1 MGCHMMKITYRLL
14 SLLFAL
20 VLILGVSAQA
30 AGTTPDPNPTRE
42 DLTLDEIQIRY
53 DDHTHVAY
61 ADTHQWPAS
70 GTAYVEIA
78 GVFTLSDLNGVTL
91 PANLIID
98 VYQRY
103 GGNNF
108 RFVVRYDT
116 TGGKPITVTDAK
128 ADAEAGD
135 RVSGFDDVSHSDYF
149 AQAVEWAA
157 GEGVT
162 QGTGN
167 GAFSPK
173 STVTRAEA
181 VTFLW
186 RAAGSPAPTTSA
198 SSFTDVTDQNAYY
211 YKAVLWAV
219 EQDITQGVGGGRF
232 NLTGTLAYDQIFTF
246 LCRFAGEEASG
257 DDWSAAAVTWAR
269 TSGLTDGLRFT
280 AKGACP
286 RSDVVYCLWK
296 QLSDGEGQTQSEP
309 EELPVLTD
317 LQGAEAAIIN
327 SLLQLETQIDIK
339 AYGLESSQ
347 AEALLADILKVD
359 GYDNYYGVT
368 SYWCTQLE
376 GQTAWILQVR
386 YETYDLQQ
394 MEQNRA
400 VTAAVERV
408 VAQTVTAGMSDYD
421 IAKALHDYLVLN
433 CEYDMRLYSGGM
445 PSTAYTAYG
454 ALVDHTAVCAGYAKA
469 YELLMEAA
477 GIPCEY
483 VSGYA
488 TGNHGWNVAEIDG
501 EWYHV
506 DTTWDDPIPD
516 REGYVRY
523 NYFLKSDSYMRQN
536 KHTRWTADYTCTST
550 KYDNADLPDTDEQK
564 KEQEEQEKEQERARR
579 QAVLQVCVAAM
590 EQFPLLS
597 SAELKAA
604 ADEQL
609 EAAQYC
615 YIYFPEDEF
624 DTDLLS
630 QYWSEMKDE
639 LWSRNFNL
647 IMEDYDQ
654 SQLYYKVFRNDVAQE
669 IERRAKDQQEAQQQA
684 QEEAA
689 QAARRAE
696 IRAYLENL
704 LLTGE
709 FEKQEIT
716 LPGYEVSELRAAC
729 KEMTTDGYQ
738 FGDYAYDS
746 SAEYPDY
753 RLTVYASGT
762 IKVENVKW
770 AEEEIGYF
778 ISLIQDAIR
787 RGETRFTVPYREYE
801 NESNDIY
808 ATRAVNRMS
817 ENYSFD
823 GYTAGVD
830 YVITAQGGSPD
841 AGTHTVAVE
850 YPAKPQ
856 PQPEQTQDSQQVQDS
871 QQTQESQ
878 QAQEQA
884 A

>member
-1 MGCHMMKITYRLL
+1 MKKTAQRFLTLLLAGVLLAGCLP
-14 SLLFAL
+14 AL
-20 VLILGVSAQA
+20 A
-30 AGTTPDPNPTRE
+30 AGGQTAGFRD
-42 DLTLDEIQIRY
+42 
-53 DDHTHVAY
+53 V
-61 ADTHQWPAS
+61 ADT
-70 GTAYVEIA
+70 
-78 GVFTLSDLNGVTL
+78 
-91 PANLIID
+91 
-98 VYQRY
+98 
-103 GGNNF
+103 
-108 RFVVRYDT
+108 
-116 TGGKPITVTDAK
+116 
-128 ADAEAGD
+128 
-135 RVSGFDDVSHSDYF
+135 DYF
-149 AQAVEWAA
+149 AQAVQWAVE
-157 GEGVT
+157 EGVT
-162 QGTGN
+162 RGTGSDT
-167 GAFSPK
+167 FSPAR
-173 STVTRAEA
+173 TVTRAEA

-186 RAAGSPAPTTSA
+186 RAAGSPAPTGA
-198 SSFTDVTDQNAYY
+198 SSGFSDVTDKNAYY
-211 YKAVLWAV
+211 YDAVLWAV
-219 EQDITQGVGGGRF
+219 EKGITNGAGGGRF
-232 NLTGTLAYDQIFTF
+232 DLTGTLAYDQIFTF
-246 LCRFAGEEASG
+246 LCRFAGEEAEGSN
-257 DDWSAAAVTWAR
+257 WSDAAVSWAR
-269 TSGLTDGLRFT
+269 SSGLTDGLSFT
-280 AKGACP
+280 AKAACP
-286 RSDVVYCLWK
+286 RSDVVYCLFR
-296 QLSDGEGQTQSEP
+296 QLGDGENQLPVDEEKEKEEQEKQ
-309 EELPVLTD
+309 EEKELPVLTD
-317 LQGAEAAIIN
+317 LQGATAALFN
-327 SLLQLETQIDIK
+327 AVVEMQSDVDLTSYNVTTDQVSEVMD
-339 AYGLESSQ
+339 S
-347 AEALLADILKVD
+347 ILNVP
-359 GYDNYYGVT
+359 GYDNYYGLST
-368 SYWCTQLE
+368 YWFTTIGPDGSTDGIHLSFLDSAPQLV
-376 GQTAWILQVR
+376 A
-386 YETYDLQQ
+386 
-394 MEQNRA
+394 QNRA
-400 VTAAVERV
+400 VETAVAQV

-433 CEYDMRLYSGGM
+433 CEYDMRLYSGNM
-445 PSTAYTAYG
+445 PQTSYTAYG
-454 ALVDHTAVCAGYAKA
+454 ALVDHTSVCAGYAKA

-477 GIPCEY
+477 GVPCEY
-483 VSGYA
+483 ITGYA
-488 TGNHGWNVAEIDG
+488 TGSHAWNVVQIDG
-501 EWYHV
+501 QWYHV

-604 ADEQL
+604 TDEQL

-709 FEKQEIT
+709 FEEQEIT
-716 LPGYEVSELRAAC
+716 LPGYEVSELQAAC

-856 PQPEQTQDSQQVQDS
+856 PQPEQTQDSQQAQDS

-878 QAQEQA
+878 QAQDSQQAQEQA